1 MKTYLDCIPC
11 FFRQA
16 LEISKILKV
25 SKDKQKKI
33 FDEIAKAVIKF
44 SLNNPPPLMG
54 KTIHNIV
61 KKITKKEDPYSQI
74 KRKSNHLALKIY
86 PYLKKKV
93 YHSSDRLQ
101 KAVELAIA
109 GNIIDYG
116 VGSDFGKES
125 MKDIKKQI
133 SLNRINSKFFKYK
146 EFKEA
151 LRKSRSILYLA
162 DNAGEVVFD
171 KVLIEEIKSL
181 YPDKEII
188 YAVREKPIINDALI
202 SDAYFCGIDKVAQV
216 ISSGCDAPGTVLSL
230 CSQDFLKVYKKA
242 DMIISKGQGNFEALW
257 GKRDCIFFLF
267 MAKCP
272 VVAKEVGSR
281 VGEKILLFNAGS

>member
-1 MKTYLDCIPC
+1 M
-11 FFRQA
+11 QV
-16 LEISKILKV
+16 LEIKRYPDKVLRKKCEKIEEVSSYEKDLFSKMLFTMRHFQGIGLAAPQVGILKR
-25 SKDKQKKI
+25 
-33 FDEIAKAVIKF
+33 
-44 SLNNPPPLMG
+44 L
-54 KTIHNIV
+54 IV
-61 KKITKKEDPYSQI
+61 
-74 KRKSNHLALKIY
+74 
-86 PYLKKKV
+86 V
-93 YHSSDRLQ
+93 
-101 KAVELAIA
+101 
-109 GNIIDYG
+109 
-116 VGSDFGKES
+116 
-125 MKDIKKQI
+125 DIGE
-133 SLNRINSKFFKYK
+133 K

-151 LRKSRSILYLA
+151 LRKSHFILYLA

-257 GKRDCIFFLF
+257 GKRDRIFFLF

-281 VGEKILLFNAGS
+281 VGEKILLF